1 MPVLYTFPIL
11 PSSSLLRGISNRG
24 TSIILHPPEVQISCF
39 LVARSDPGEFDGFSC
54 SYRRRRLNAGG
65 GGGGAHVVDNA
76 PSRTS
81 SLAESTSTI
90 EIPVTCYQL
99 IGVSEKAEKDE
110 VVKSVLNLK
119 KADAEEGYT
128 MEAAAARQDLLMD
141 VRDKLL
147 FEPEYAGN
155 LKENISPKS
164 PLRIPWAWLPAA
176 LCLLQEVGEEKLVLD
191 IGRSVLRHLDSKP
204 YIHDIFLSMALAECA
219 VAKDAF
225 EANKVSQGFEA
236 LARAQSFL
244 KSKVTLG
251 KLALLSQ
258 IEESLEE
265 LAAPC
270 TLDLLGLPPLPENA
284 ERRRGA
290 VAALRELLRQGL
302 DVEASC
308 QIQDWPCFLSQA
320 ISRLLATE
328 IVDLLPWDTL
338 AITRKNKKSLESHNQ
353 RVVIDFNCFY
363 MVLVAHIAVGFSVK
377 QTDKINKAKSICEC
391 LIASEGVDL
400 KFEEAFCSFLL
411 NQGSEAEALE
421 KLKQLDSNSDSAVR
435 NSILGKELRTTSATP
450 SLEAW
455 LKDSVLA
462 NFPDT
467 RGCSPSLANFFRAEK
482 KYPENKKMG
491 PPPIINHKT
500 NQRPISSMQFMN
512 SSQHLYTAVEQ
523 LAPTNLQSP
532 VASTKNI
539 DESGASRPSVQ
550 LKRNLGLQ
558 QNKIW
563 NGWLS
568 QSSLIQRVS
577 VAALLGCTVF
587 LSLKLTGIRSGRL
600 QSLPTWGSA
609 KPHLES
615 DSGNFRRNLASVNR
629 KGVVGNIKT
638 LLDMV
643 KRHHGE
649 HSDALYLKSSGL
661 SATLSHP
668 TSEVHKRP
676 MLTEDAE
683 ELVRQWENIKAE
695 ALGPTHQVYSLPEVL
710 DEAMLVQWQ
719 TLAQTAKAKSCYWRF
734 VLLNLEILQA
744 HIFADGSF
752 AGETAEIEA
761 LLEEAAELVDE
772 SQPKNAKY
780 YSTYKIR
787 YTLKKQEDGSWR
799 FCQSDIQIQK

>member
-1 MPVLYTFPIL
+1 MLLVMVLNL
-11 PSSSLLRGISNRG
+11 
-24 TSIILHPPEVQISCF
+24 
-39 LVARSDPGEFDGFSC
+39 
-54 SYRRRRLNAGG
+54 
-65 GGGGAHVVDNA
+65 
-76 PSRTS
+76 
-81 SLAESTSTI
+81 
-90 EIPVTCYQL
+90 QL
-99 IGVSEKAEKDE
+99 IGVSDQAEKDE
-110 VVKSVLNLK
+110 VVKSVINLK

-128 MEAAAARQDLLMD
+128 MEAAIARQDLLMD

-155 LKENISPKS
+155 IKEKTAPKS
-164 PLRIPWAWLPAA
+164 PLRIPWSWLPGA
-176 LCLLQEVGEEKLVLD
+176 LCLLQEVGQDKLVLD
-191 IGRSVLRHLDSKP
+191 IGRAALRHLDSKS

-219 VAKDAF
+219 IAKAAF

-236 LARAQSFL
+236 LARAQCFL
-244 KSKVTLG
+244 KSKVTLA
-251 KLALLSQ
+251 KLALLTQ

-265 LAAPC
+265 LAPPC
-270 TLDLLGLPPLPENA
+270 TLDLLALPCLPENA

-290 VAALRELLRQGL
+290 IAALRELLRQGL

-328 IVDLLPWDTL
+328 IVDLLPWDNL

-363 MVLVAHIAVGFSVK
+363 MVVIAHIAVGFSSK
-377 QTDKINKAKSICEC
+377 QNDVINKAKTICEC
-391 LIASEGVDL
+391 LIASDGVDL

-411 NQGSEAEALE
+411 KQGSEAEALE
-421 KLKQLDSNSDSAVR
+421 KLKQLESNSDSAVR
-435 NSILGKELRTTSATP
+435 NSILGKESRNTSATP

-455 LKDSVLA
+455 LTESVLA
-462 NFPDT
+462 IFPDT
-467 RGCSPSLANFFRAEK
+467 RGCSPSLTNFLRAEK
-482 KYPENKKMG
+482 KYSENKKMG
-491 PPPIINHKT
+491 SPPIINHKT
-500 NQRPISSMQFMN
+500 NQRPLSTMQFAN
-512 SSQHLYTAVEQ
+512 SSQHLCTAVEQ
-523 LAPTNLQSP
+523 LAATDLQSP
-532 VASTKNI
+532 VASAKTI
-539 DESGASRPSVQ
+539 DESGSSRPSVQ

-568 QSSLIQRVS
+568 QSSLIKRVS
-577 VAALLGCTVF
+577 VVAILGCTVF
-587 LSLKLTGIRSGRL
+587 FSLKLTGIRSGRL
-600 QSLPTWGSA
+600 QSLPTWVYA
-609 KPHLES
+609 KPRLES

-629 KGVVGNIKT
+629 NGVVGNIKT
-638 LLDMV
+638 LMGMF
-643 KRHHGE
+643 KIHP
-649 HSDALYLKSSGL
+649 DALYLKSSGQ

-710 DEAMLVQWQ
+710 DESMLVQWR

-734 VLLNLEILQA
+734 VLLHLEILQA
-744 HIFADGSF
+744 HIFPDGI
-752 AGETAEIEA
+752 AGEIAEIEA

-787 YTLKKQEDGSWR
+787 YTLKRQDDGSWK

>member
-1 MPVLYTFPIL
+1 ESVVLRSCGSAMPVLYTFPVL
-11 PSSSLLRGISNRG
+11 PSSLLRGISNRG

-39 LVARSDPGEFDGFSC
+39 LVARSDPGEFDGFSF
-54 SYRRRRLNAGG
+54 SSRRRRLNA

-81 SLAESTSTI
+81 SLAASTSTI

-155 LKENISPKS
+155 LKENITPKS

-204 YIHDIFLSMALAECA
+204 YIHDIFLAMALSECA

-258 IEESLEE
+258 
-265 LAAPC
+265 
-270 TLDLLGLPPLPENA
+270 
-284 ERRRGA
+284 RRRGA

-308 QIQDWPCFLSQA
+308 QIQDWPCFLTQA

-363 MVLVAHIAVGFSVK
+363 LVLVAHIAVGFSVK

-482 KYPENKKMG
+482 KYPVNKKMG
-491 PPPIINHKT
+491 SPPIINHKT

-512 SSQHLYTAVEQ
+512 SSQHIYTAVEQ

-587 LSLKLTGIRSGRL
+587 FSLKLTGIRSGRL

-638 LLDMV
+638 LLDML

-710 DEAMLVQWQ
+710 DEAMLIQWQ

-744 HIFADGSF
+744 HISTDGSI

-761 LLEEAAELVDE
+761 FLEEAAELVDE

>member
-1 MPVLYTFPIL
+1 MPVAYTFPVL
-11 PSSSLLRGISNRG
+11 PPSLLCGISNRG
-24 TSIILHPPEVQISCF
+24 TSVIVLHPEVQISCF
-39 LVARSDPGEFDGFSC
+39 LVARSDPGELNGLSFS
-54 SYRRRRLNAGG
+54 SRRRRLNAAAAGG
-65 GGGGAHVVDNA
+65 GGGGTHVVDNA
-76 PSRTS
+76 PSRSSS
-81 SLAESTSTI
+81 SLAASTTSTI

-99 IGVSEKAEKDE
+99 IGVSAKAEKDE
-110 VVKSVLNLK
+110 VVKSILNLK

-155 LKENISPKS
+155 LKDNISPKS

-191 IGRSVLRHLDSKP
+191 IGRAALRHLDSKP
-204 YIHDIFLSMALAECA
+204 FIHDIFLSMALAECA

-225 EANKVSQGFEA
+225 EENKVSQGFEA

-244 KSKVTLG
+244 KSKATLG

-308 QIQDWPCFLSQA
+308 QIQDWPYFLSQA

-363 MVLVAHIAVGFSVK
+363 MVLVAHIAVGFSGK
-377 QTDKINKAKSICEC
+377 QNDKINKAKSICEC

-400 KFEEAFCSFLL
+400 KFEEAFCAFLL

-421 KLKQLDSNSDSAVR
+421 KLKQLDSNSESAVR
-435 NSILGKELRTTSATP
+435 NSILGKELRSTSATP

-467 RGCSPSLANFFRAEK
+467 RGCSPSLASFFRAEK

-491 PPPIINHKT
+491 SPPIINHKT

-523 LAPTNLQSP
+523 LATTNLQSP
-532 VASTKNI
+532 VASTKNV

-563 NGWLS
+563 NGWFS
-568 QSSLIQRVS
+568 QSSLIKRITEPADMGFCK
-577 VAALLGCTVF
+577 AAL
-587 LSLKLTGIRSGRL
+587 GIRFWEFQKKPCSCEQKGRRVQHQNSLEHIEDAAWGTSGCLVSKKLRSISYIVSPHL
-600 QSLPTWGSA
+600 GSA
-609 KPHLES
+609 EKT
-615 DSGNFRRNLASVNR
+615 NAYRRSRRA
-629 KGVVGNIKT
+629 
-638 LLDMV
+638 
-643 KRHHGE
+643 
-649 HSDALYLKSSGL
+649 
-661 SATLSHP
+661 
-668 TSEVHKRP
+668 
-676 MLTEDAE
+676 
-683 ELVRQWENIKAE
+683 
-695 ALGPTHQVYSLPEVL
+695 
-710 DEAMLVQWQ
+710 
-719 TLAQTAKAKSCYWRF
+719 C
-734 VLLNLEILQA
+734 
-744 HIFADGSF
+744 
-752 AGETAEIEA
+752 
-761 LLEEAAELVDE
+761 
-772 SQPKNAKY
+772 
-780 YSTYKIR
+780 
-787 YTLKKQEDGSWR
+787 
-799 FCQSDIQIQK
+799 